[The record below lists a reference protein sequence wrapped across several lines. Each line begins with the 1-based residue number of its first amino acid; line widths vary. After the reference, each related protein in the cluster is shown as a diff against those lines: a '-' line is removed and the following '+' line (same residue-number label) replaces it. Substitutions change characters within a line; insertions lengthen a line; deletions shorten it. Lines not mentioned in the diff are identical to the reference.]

1 MSEPRNKR
9 RKLSTVLSILVQKL
23 EGKNRFGDLGETD
36 TKILKWMLKIW
47 LQDGSG
53 QGLVAGSFEHGSV
66 LISHLLTAWST
77 VRNIVTQVQNCLL
90 VPSVLYYSHHN
101 DGVTLRLCTE
111 VTNGPI
117 FHSVGDIW
125 T

>member
-36 TKILKWMLKIW
+36 TKILKWMLKIG

-66 LISHLLTAWST
+66 LISHLLTA
-77 VRNIVTQVQNCLL
+77 
-90 VPSVLYYSHHN
+90 
-101 DGVTLRLCTE
+101 
-111 VTNGPI
+111 
-117 FHSVGDIW
+117 
-125 T
+125 